1 MPVRALMPQT
11 LSLLSLDRMTFDRHS
26 SLSLPL
32 RVTRMHHRMPPE
44 SSSSGREP
52 ACAAQARRPA
62 RLLGAPWQLR
72 VTPSRAWSDLHS
84 RPSTTSKVVSKS

>member
-11 LSLLSLDRMTFDRHS
+11 VSLLSLDRMTFDRHS

-52 ACAAQARRPA
+52 ACAAHRSPGKAPRRSLAAARHTISSVER
-62 RLLGAPWQLR
+62 
-72 VTPSRAWSDLHS
+72 SS
-84 RPSTTSKVVSKS
+84 